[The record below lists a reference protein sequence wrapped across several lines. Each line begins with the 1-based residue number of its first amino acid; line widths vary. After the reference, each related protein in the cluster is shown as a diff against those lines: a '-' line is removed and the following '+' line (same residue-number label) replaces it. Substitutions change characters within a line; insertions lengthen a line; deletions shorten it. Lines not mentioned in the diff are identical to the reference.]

1 MVLMQQPHASSV
13 HAVLAPHSKVWSQ
26 ALNLRHVLQ
35 SLKQS
40 NKTLEAEVQ
49 LEKQRTASTE
59 KQLAE

>member
-1 MVLMQQPHASSV
+1 MLCF
-13 HAVLAPHSKVWSQ
+13 APHSKVWSQ